1 MRSSA
6 RPSHSGWIPRVSQS
20 GSSLDRPLAT
30 LTRKRNPTMSMK
42 QIEYKHVRHAW
53 KLGAQLSQEKFDET
67 LMKMLAEHGREGWDL
82 KGVIYEGGLHAHF
95 IFGREAV

>member
-1 MRSSA
+1 
-6 RPSHSGWIPRVSQS
+6 
-20 GSSLDRPLAT
+20 
-30 LTRKRNPTMSMK
+30 MSMK